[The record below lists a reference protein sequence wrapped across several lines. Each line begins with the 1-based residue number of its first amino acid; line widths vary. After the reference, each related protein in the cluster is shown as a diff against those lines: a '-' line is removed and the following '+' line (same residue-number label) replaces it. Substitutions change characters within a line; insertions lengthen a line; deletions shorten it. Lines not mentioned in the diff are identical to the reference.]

1 MTSLPPVSS
10 DVLRRAAS
18 EGVRLAEQRLVAA
31 DGTIKVAEAE
41 LPPALRAVQQV
52 LNGAPEVERR
62 EVASAFSQAMATTIA
77 ERSASA
83 AKGGVDPTGASA
95 NLGASLNDL
104 AEATSRKIEFHE
116 VRGEKIRVEKSGEGI
131 RYYSVGKGG
140 KEVEL
145 AYNPFTE
152 REHAGITYIRAL
164 LSPKENRRIRAE
176 FKRFKKRVNDI
187 MAQVTDKD
195 LMWSFSRLDKVRLL
209 EGISRHDGTPLVNMW
224 HRGPMVANVAPSDFD
239 DSTIPREDLA
249 LLFKAAMDIE
259 LPASMYSFAS
269 AAPLHDYF
277 HDIAHFMGST
287 LSERVT
293 ASALHGNGNKRH
305 ETAVWSQEEERHG
318 PVLDAIYNGI
328 KVEGEPVLHAQLSY
342 PIVREVSAKGAKQ
355 MMLRRE
361 FAEIVAGTA
370 YLVLKGNAKPDSSA
384 DLALDGIFRDE
395 LYHSILMQAGVK
407 AAYNPSRLGNIFMIL
422 HNAYQARG
430 DTATDEVRYRT
441 PEPLLLLEVAYA
453 FMAMEKRIHQFM
465 KRFSLEDLR
474 KAVGPVY
481 ATEKELQDAV
491 DRGEHAR
498 TRHYEVEQNPDL
510 SEADVAALVK
520 RFPGRFDLANRNI
533 RESELVKILDAYKA
547 NHLSRPSYWL
557 ERKDFKDVASSDGS
571 RVLERKYEDGSSL
584 TLTFPKTGGLPWVK
598 MDTGMFIT
606 FDQSMA
612 DMTFREVGALMA
624 SNSAESFAKGRDA
637 APDLERT
644 DKRAWFT
651 ELVLNLS
658 SRKTYQAAPLT
669 IVRDVTFI

>member
-1 MTSLPPVSS
+1 MTSMPSVSPE
-10 DVLRRAAS
+10 VLRRAAT
-18 EGVRLAEQRLVAA
+18 EGVKLAEQRLVGA
-31 DGTIKVAEAE
+31 DGTIKVADERV
-41 LPPALRAVQQV
+41 PQALRAVQQAMA
-52 LNGAPEVERR
+52 GGSEIERR
-62 EVASAFSQAMATTIA
+62 TVAGAFSQAMTEELAA
-77 ERSASA
+77 RSASA
-83 AKGGVDPTGASA
+83 AKGGAAPGSTARVA
-95 NLGASLNDL
+95 LR
-104 AEATSRKIEFHE
+104 TSEFHN
-116 VRGEKIRVEKSGEGI
+116 VRGEKIRVERSEEGI

-140 KEVEL
+140 KEVAL

-152 REHAGITYIRAL
+152 RENAGITYIRAL

-176 FKRFKKRVNDI
+176 FKRFKKRINDI

-209 EGISRHDGTPLVNMW
+209 EGISRHDGTPLVNLW
-224 HRGPMVANVAPSDFD
+224 PHGTKTSQVDPSDFD

-293 ASALHGNGNKRH
+293 ASALHGNGKKRH

-318 PVLDAIYNGI
+318 HVLDAVYNGI

-342 PIVREVSAKGAKQ
+342 PIVRDVTAKGAKQ

-370 YLVLKGNAKPDSSA
+370 YLVLKGNAKPDSNA
-384 DLALDGIFRDE
+384 DKALDGIFRDE

-407 AAYNPSRLGNIFMIL
+407 AAYNPSRFGNVVMIL
-422 HNAYQARG
+422 HNALLARG
-430 DTATDEVRYRT
+430 DTATDEVRYRV
-441 PEPLLLLEVAYA
+441 PEPLLVLETAYA

-465 KRFSLEDLR
+465 KQFSIEDLR

-481 ATEKELQDAV
+481 ATEEALQAAV

-510 SEADVAALVK
+510 SEAEVAALVK
-520 RFPGRFDLANRNI
+520 RFPDRFDLANRNI
-533 RESELVKILDAYKA
+533 RESELVKILDLYKS
-547 NHLSRPSYWL
+547 NHLARPTYWL
-557 ERKDFKDVASSDGS
+557 DRKDFKDVATTDGA
-571 RVLERKYEDGSSL
+571 RVLERKYTDGSSL
-584 TLTFPKTGGLPWVK
+584 TLTFTKAGELPWVK
-598 MDTGMFIT
+598 MDTGVLLT
-606 FDQSMA
+606 FDRSMA
-612 DMTFREVGALMA
+612 DMTFREIGALMA
-624 SNSAESFAKGRDA
+624 SDSAQSFAKGCDES
-637 APDLERT
+637 PDLERT

-651 ELVLNLS
+651 QLVLNLS

>member
-1 MTSLPPVSS
+1 MTSMPRVSP
-10 DVLRRAAS
+10 DVIRLAATD
-18 EGVRLAEQRLVAA
+18 GVKLAEQHLIGA
-31 DGTIKVAEAE
+31 DGTIKVAGDR
-41 LPPALRAVQQV
+41 LPPALRAVHEAASS
-52 LNGAPEVERR
+52 GTEVERR
-62 EVASAFSQAMATTIA
+62 QVGSAFAQAMQAEIA
-77 ERSASA
+77 GRSASA
-83 AKGGVDPTGASA
+83 AKGGAPAGSTAR
-95 NLGASLNDL
+95 L
-104 AEATSRKIEFHE
+104 ALRTSEFHD
-116 VRGEKIRVEKSGEGI
+116 VRGEKIRVEKSEEGI

-145 AYNPFTE
+145 AYNPFNE
-152 REHAGITYIRAL
+152 RENAGITYIRAL

-224 HRGPMVANVAPSDFD
+224 PHGTKVAHVDPSDFD

-293 ASALHGNGNKRH
+293 ASALHGNGKKRH

-318 PVLDAIYNGI
+318 HVLDAVYNGI

-342 PIVREVSAKGAKQ
+342 PIVRDVTAKGAKQ

-370 YLVLKGNAKPDSSA
+370 YLVMKGNAKPDSNA
-384 DLALDGIFRDE
+384 DKALDGIFRDE

-407 AAYNPSRLGNIFMIL
+407 AAYNPSRLGNIIMIL

-430 DTATDEVRYRT
+430 DTATDEVRYRA

-453 FMAMEKRIHQFM
+453 FMAMERRIHQFM
-465 KRFSLEDLR
+465 KRFSIEDLR

-481 ATEKELQDAV
+481 ATEKALQEAV

-510 SEADVAALVK
+510 SEGDVAALVK
-520 RFPGRFDLANRNI
+520 RFPDRFDLANRNI

-557 ERKDFKDVASSDGS
+557 ERKDFKDLAVAADGA
-571 RVLERKYEDGSSL
+571 RVLERKYADGASL
-584 TLTFPKTGGLPWVK
+584 TLTFPKAGGLPWVK
-598 MDTGMFIT
+598 LDTGFLLT
-606 FDQSMA
+606 VDQSMA
-612 DMTFREVGALMA
+612 DMTFREIGALMA
-624 SNSAESFAKGRDA
+624 SDSAESFAKARDA

-644 DKRAWFT
+644 DKRAWFS

-658 SRKTYQAAPLT
+658 SRKSYQAAPLT
-669 IVRDVTFI
+669 IVRDVTFVQS

>member
-1 MTSLPPVSS
+1 MTPVSP
-10 DVLRRAAS
+10 DVLRQAAAD
-18 EGVRLAEQRLVAA
+18 GVKLAEQRLVSP
-31 DGTIKVAEAE
+31 DGTIKVTEAR
-41 LPPALRAVQQV
+41 LPEALRAVQQAMAGGSE
-52 LNGAPEVERR
+52 LERR
-62 EVASAFSQAMATTIA
+62 QVSGAFAQAMSA
-77 ERSASA
+77 ELASRSAA
-83 AKGGVDPTGASA
+83 AKGGAPAGATA
-95 NLGASLNDL
+95 RL
-104 AEATSRKIEFHE
+104 AVRNSEFHD
-116 VRGEKIRVEKSGEGI
+116 VRGEKIRVEKSEEGV

-152 REHAGITYIRAL
+152 RENAGITYLRAL
-164 LSPKENRRIRAE
+164 LSPKENRRVRAE

-209 EGISRHDGTPLVNMW
+209 EGISRHDGTPLVNLW
-224 HRGPMVANVAPSDFD
+224 PHGTKVAHVDQSDFD
-239 DSTIPREDLA
+239 DSTLPREDLA

-293 ASALHGNGNKRH
+293 ASALHGNGKKRH

-342 PIVREVSAKGAKQ
+342 PIVRDVTAKGAKQ

-370 YLVLKGNAKPDSSA
+370 YLVLKGNAKPDSNA
-384 DLALDGIFRDE
+384 DKALDGIFRDE

-407 AAYNPSRLGNIFMIL
+407 AAYNPSRIGNVVMIL
-422 HNAYQARG
+422 HNALQARG
-430 DTATDEVRYRT
+430 DTATDEVRYRV
-441 PEPLLLLEVAYA
+441 PEPLLVLETTYA

-465 KRFSLEDLR
+465 KRFSIEDLR

-481 ATEKELQDAV
+481 ATEKALQDAV

-510 SEADVAALVK
+510 SEAEVAALVK
-520 RFPGRFDLANRNI
+520 RFPERFDLANRNI
-533 RESELVKILDAYKA
+533 RESELAKILDLYKA
-547 NHLSRPSYWL
+547 NHLARPSYWL
-557 ERKDFKDVASSDGS
+557 ERKDFVEGASSDGS
-571 RVLERKYEDGSSL
+571 RVLERKYTDGSSL
-584 TLTFPKTGGLPWVK
+584 TLTFPKAGGLPWVK
-598 MDTGMFIT
+598 MDTGAFVT

-612 DMTFREVGALMA
+612 DMSFREIGALMA
-624 SNSAESFAKGRDA
+624 TDSAVAFAKGRDE